1 MSSKLHCTFIFDS
14 LLAGLGRN
22 QVYGE
27 SAQKARKSVITR
39 QQALRAYCSN
49 MCLEVQYAMENHKF
63 VMPSS
68 TCLALQWLREFV
80 ATAQF
85 LI

>member
-22 QVYGE
+22 QVYGA

-39 QQALRAYCSN
+39 QQVLRANCSN
-49 MCLEVQYAMENHKF
+49 NMYTVSGSAIRDGK
-63 VMPSS
+63 S
-68 TCLALQWLREFV
+68 
-80 ATAQF
+80 
-85 LI
+85 